1 MKIDFTDCLNEINNT
16 QVDNAKDTDVVM
28 PVYSLIEFSDNF
40 MKTI

>member
-1 MKIDFTDCLNEINNT
+1 MKIDFTDYLSEINNT